1 MSLKKWLDQERGRY
15 TALAVYLN
23 VSVGRIS
30 QMATVGVP
38 SKYMLSVRDLT
49 DVVVFLKS
57 MLNESPPVRRAWLT
71 KTNAIG
77 QGI

>member
-1 MSLKKWLDQERGRY
+1 MNLKQWLYQERCRY
-15 TALAVYLN
+15 TALAAYLN

-38 SKYMLSVRDLT
+38 SKFMLSVRDFT
-49 DVVVFLKS
+49 DGAVFLKS
-57 MLNESPPVRRAWLT
+57 MLNERLPARRAWLT
-71 KTNAIG
+71 KTTAIG